1 MINKLL
7 LCILFT
13 LTLVFGVTY
22 EDGKRAFEKEDYKKA
37 LKIFEEVSLKTK
49 DFDHYEL
56 GYIYL
61 NGEALEEGLPQDT
74 EKAFSYFNDSAYRGN
89 VLAMLALASNFDLGF
104 FVERDYLE
112 AKKFYEKAAIKG
124 NCLAQYTLGSYYEE
138 GKEGIETDIEK
149 AIKWYKMACYNKKV
163 SNQDFFKDM
172 ACERLKIYE

>member
-7 LCILFT
+7 LCTAVT
-13 LTLVFGVTY
+13 LTLAFAVTY

-37 LKIFEEVSLKTK
+37 LKIFEELSLKTK

-89 VLAMLALASNFDLGF
+89 VSAMLALASNFDLGF
-104 FVERDYLE
+104 FVERDYQE
-112 AKKFYEKAAIKG
+112 AKKFYERAAIKG
-124 NCLAQYTLGSYYEE
+124 NSLAQYTLGNYYEE
-138 GKEGIETDIEK
+138 GRGSIEADVEK

-163 SNQDFFKDM
+163 PSEDFFKDA
-172 ACERLKIYE
+172 ACEMLKIYE